1 MSFPAALRDQARNNA
16 ALGSPFTARVLRL
29 LADRLRPDSPL
40 ARRLFDWP
48 GDVGPGGA
56 SVPLRLL
63 GGLQALVMTGAAPAL
78 RQAYPP
84 NAEPDDDRLWQVISD
99 AMRDHAG
106 FLERWLD
113 SPPQTNEVRRAAAL
127 IAAGH
132 WLTVRFGL
140 PLVLSELGA
149 SGGLNLN
156 WDRYALKLGT
166 QVFGPDDP
174 ALVLA
179 PDWRGPSPP
188 IAMPRI
194 RDRRGCDLNPLDPAD
209 PDDAL
214 RLTAYLWADQP
225 ERLARTR
232 AAMAQPAAP
241 VDHADA
247 AGWLTDRLARRH
259 AGALHLVYH
268 TIAWQYFPAPTQ
280 DACREALDRAGAQA
294 TETAPLAHL
303 SMEADGGTG
312 AALVLTLWPGGGRFD
327 LGRVDFHGRWVEW
340 RAV

>member
-1 MSFPAALRDQARNNA
+1 MSFPAALRHQARNNA
-16 ALGSPFTARVLRL
+16 ALGSPFTARVLEL

-40 ARRLFDWP
+40 TRRLSDWP
-48 GDVGPGGA
+48 GNIGPGGA

-63 GGLQALVMTGAAPAL
+63 GGLHALVLTGAAPGL
-78 RQAYPP
+78 RLAYPP
-84 NAEPDDDRLWQVISD
+84 NGAPDDDRLWQAISD
-99 AMRDHAG
+99 AMRDHAA

-132 WLTVRFGL
+132 WLTGRYGL

-156 WDRYALKLGT
+156 WDRYAMKVGE

-179 PDWRGPSPP
+179 PDWRGPLPP
-188 IAMPRI
+188 TAMPRI
-194 RDRRGCDLNPLDPAD
+194 HDRRGCDLNPLDPAD

-232 AAMAQPAAP
+232 AAMALPPAP
-241 VDHADA
+241 VDRADA
-247 AGWLTDRLARRH
+247 AGWLADRLAPH
-259 AGALHLVYH
+259 HTGALHLVYH
-268 TIAWQYFPAPTQ
+268 TIAWQYFPAATQ
-280 DACREALDRAGAQA
+280 DACRQALARAGARA

-303 SMEADGGTG
+303 SMEADGGQG
-312 AALVLTLWPGGGRFD
+312 AALALTLWPGGDRFD
-327 LGRVDFHGRWVEW
+327 LGRFDFHGRWVEW